1 VVFCPTLAAL
11 ALLPSTATAGRTPTP
26 PVTSL
31 HGGSVSPLRLT
42 GGRRDM
48 RQMVRPLFA
57 ALLVALLA
65 SLASPA
71 RAAEVTRFTFDSTPD
86 AELAAQYSAICGYPL
101 EASVTGRITFVSW
114 TTQSGTRR
122 QLELQSVVLTFTNP
136 ATGESLTVR
145 NAFQSNISL
154 NGVPGGT
161 GEVTFLQAG
170 LNFVYVQPGGTDAS
184 AGRRDLRFTVALD
197 AEGNVTGITG
207 ITLDDRTANL
217 TGLGALV
224 CPALAA

>member
-1 VVFCPTLAAL
+1 
-11 ALLPSTATAGRTPTP
+11 
-26 PVTSL
+26 
-31 HGGSVSPLRLT
+31 
-42 GGRRDM
+42 
-48 RQMVRPLFA
+48 
-57 ALLVALLA
+57 
-65 SLASPA
+65 
-71 RAAEVTRFTFDSTPD
+71 
-86 AELAAQYSAICGYPL
+86 
-101 EASVTGRITFVSW
+101 
-114 TTQSGTRR
+114 
-122 QLELQSVVLTFTNP
+122 
-136 ATGESLTVR
+136 VR

-184 AGRRDLRFTVALD
+184 AGRRDLQFTVALD